1 MALISLSLAASDAVN
16 PAGICCTSTT
26 PASRLPGS
34 IGITCCSDLGPPV
47 EQASATS
54 LFFPAFT
61 LVYLLPSTFT
71 AFSCGSDVNTGRVAL
86 AVVSVLLSTLL
97 LNPVNVVLL
106 LSVVL
111 LTVLLIEVLLIDDL
125 ELVAT
130 LSISNI
136 LFLNSTLFV
145 SR

>member
-1 MALISLSLAASDAVN
+1 MN

-111 LTVLLIEVLLIDDL
+111 LLEKASVLLTVLLIEVLLIDDL

-136 LFLNSTLFV
+136 LFLKSTLFV